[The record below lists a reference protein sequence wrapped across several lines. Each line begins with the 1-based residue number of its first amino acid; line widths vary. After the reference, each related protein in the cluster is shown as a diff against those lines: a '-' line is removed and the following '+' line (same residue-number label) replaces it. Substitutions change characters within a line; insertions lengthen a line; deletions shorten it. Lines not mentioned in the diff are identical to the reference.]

1 MKISDI
7 MSSPVAFCTPDT
19 SLRDVAVMMAE
30 CQCGEI
36 PMCDAARKP
45 IGVVTDRDI
54 VCRIIARGDNPLELT
69 AADCMSQ
76 PVVRISADATVERG
90 ARLMEQYQVRRLPVV
105 DAKGVC
111 CGIVAQADLAARAPR
126 QLTAEVVAEVSK
138 PTPASAGS
146 AA

>member
-36 PMCDAARKP
+36 PVCDDARKP

-54 VCRIIARGDNPLELT
+54 VCRILARGDNPLELT

-76 PVVRISADATVERG
+76 PVVRISADATIEKG